1 MNRLRLTVR
10 VAGLGAAVILVLSAL
25 AQRLPA
31 ASLAPPG
38 IAASGIDPADMDRT
52 CKPCDDFAQF
62 ANGGFL
68 KRHPIP
74 AAFPMWGVNNIATED
89 NREQLHRI
97 LETAKAG
104 PAPDAGAAAGSNERK
119 IGAYYGSCMD
129 EHRADAAA
137 LEPLQAQLTAIQG
150 IPTVQ
155 QIGPIAAQLAVVG
168 VDAGWSL
175 DSESDL
181 KDSSKTIAG
190 VSPSGLGLPDRDYYL
205 QNDPRSKAIRQ
216 KYLAYVATVLRAGG
230 LDAAPARS
238 EAAGILALE
247 TVLAKATPPR
257 AELRDPQ
264 KTYHPMSVGD
274 LQRLAPTIDWKA
286 YAYDLGAPPF
296 ETLDVSLPDYMKAL
310 DQRLVATPLATW
322 KAYLTFRTIDAYAP
336 TLTKALIDA
345 RFDFYSRTLEGVTAQ
360 QPRYK
365 RCVAAVDHALGE
377 ALGAVY
383 VAKYFPPPAKARAR
397 ALVDNLQAVLHD
409 DIAKLDWMS
418 PVTKARAETKLA
430 ALTKKIGYPDHFRD
444 YSGLS
449 VGDVAYATNA
459 LAANRFQK
467 AYGLAKIGKPTDRA
481 EWFMSPPTNN
491 AYYDPS
497 NNEIVFPA
505 GILRPPYFSAA
516 FDDAVNYGS
525 IGATIGHE
533 MTHGFDDQGRQY
545 DEKGN
550 INDWWTPADAK
561 RFNARAQCIVD
572 QFDGYVVAP
581 GAHENG
587 KLVQGEAI
595 ADLGGLIIALRA
607 FERTAEYKA
616 HKPIGGYTP
625 EQRFFIA
632 YAQSWAGA
640 RREAFARQMVKV
652 DPHPDERFRIIGTLA
667 NVPEFRTAFACPI
680 ASKMVR
686 PHACAVW

>member
-1 MNRLRLTVR
+1 MNRLRLIVR
-10 VAGLGAAVILVLSAL
+10 SLGLAAVVAL
-25 AQRLPA
+25 AATALAHRLPA
-31 ASLAPPG
+31 AALPSPVAG
-38 IAASGIDPADMDRT
+38 SGIDAKDMDPT

-74 AAFPMWGVNNIATED
+74 AAFPMWGVNNIVTED

-97 LETAKAG
+97 LEDAARDTA
-104 PAPDAGAAAGSNERK
+104 APAGSNERK

-129 EHRADAAA
+129 ERRADDAG
-137 LEPLQAQLTAIQG
+137 LTPLQAQLTAIGG
-150 IPTVQ
+150 IATVQ
-155 QIGPIAAQLAVVG
+155 QVGLVAAELAVAG

-175 DSESDL
+175 ESEADL

-190 VSPSGLGLPDRDYYL
+190 VSPSELGLPDRDYYL
-205 QNDPRSKAIRQ
+205 QNDARSKTIRA
-216 KYLAYVATVLRAGG
+216 KYLTYVATVLRAAGREPAAATQ
-230 LDAAPARS
+230 DAAA
-238 EAAGILALE
+238 ILALE
-247 TVLAKATPPR
+247 TGLAKATPPR
-257 AELRDPQ
+257 AELRDPR
-264 KTYHPMSVGD
+264 KTYHPMRLDD
-274 LQRLAPTIDWKA
+274 LQRLAPTIDWRA
-286 YAYDLGAPPF
+286 YARDTGAPAF
-296 ETLDVSLPDYMKAL
+296 ENVDVSLPDYVKAL
-310 DQRLVATPLATW
+310 DAALVATPLDTW
-322 KAYLTFRTIDAYAP
+322 KQYLTFRTVDGYAP
-336 TLTKALIDA
+336 TLTKALVDA
-345 RFDFYSRTLEGVTAQ
+345 RFDFYSRTLQGVTAQ

-365 RCVAAVDHALGE
+365 RCVSATDRALGE

-383 VAKYFPPPAKARAR
+383 VAKVFPPAAKARAR
-397 ALVDNLQAVLHD
+397 ALVDNLQSVLRG
-409 DIAKLDWMS
+409 DIAQLDWMS
-418 PVTKARAETKLA
+418 AQTKARAEKKLA

-444 YSGLS
+444 YAALQ
-449 VGDVAYATNA
+449 VGDVSYAANA

-467 AYGLAKIGKPTDRA
+467 AFSLAKIGKPTDRS
-481 EWFMSPPTNN
+481 EWYMTPPTNN

-505 GILRPPYFSAA
+505 GILRPPYFSQS

-533 MTHGFDDQGRQY
+533 MTHGFDDQGRQF

-550 INDWWTPADAK
+550 IDDWWTPADAK

-572 QFDGYVVAP
+572 QFNGYEVAP
-581 GAHENG
+581 GARENG

-595 ADLGGLIIALRA
+595 ADLGGLVIALRA
-607 FERTAEYKA
+607 FERTPGYAS
-616 HKPIGGYTP
+616 HRSIGGYTP